1 MAKLKIKQMEGII
14 EAISYDAQ
22 NREIAR
28 NVLYTAGKETILTG
42 IPEEKETEAKKLCFV
57 RLQYTD
63 KTGTVK
69 PLKRGTLEVTVEN
82 GELLGLG
89 NGCPY
94 NERGYRTAKTDTYY
108 GEALAVIRAGESG
121 AVNVQVSDGKY
132 ACAVQIPVRNKEE
145 VEEC

>member
-1 MAKLKIKQMEGII
+1 MVLLKSTDLVNWSHSVINMQKRYPGQ
-14 EAISYDAQ
+14 
-22 NREIAR
+22 
-28 NVLYTAGKETILTG
+28 
-42 IPEEKETEAKKLCFV
+42 EK
-57 RLQYTD
+57 
-63 KTGTVK
+63 
-69 PLKRGTLEVTVEN
+69 LKRGTLEVTVEN

-121 AVNVQVSDGKY
+121 TVNVQVSDGKY

>member
-1 MAKLKIKQMEGII
+1 MKNDCRTSFDVIYEEGII

-69 PLKRGTLEVTVEN
+69 PLKRGTLEVHVEN

-108 GEALAVIRAGESG
+108 GEALAVIRQESPG
-121 AVNVQVSDGKY
+121 RLMYRYRTGNMR
-132 ACAVQIPVRNKEE
+132 VRYRFR
-145 VEEC
+145 